1 MRHVDDRSTRK
12 ERPCGRWA
20 SVRCSVHFPLLQ
32 LIDSRKA
39 MIIIG
44 LDELSNPAVFKLDP
58 AGFYVGFKATSS
70 GNKQTE
76 ATNYLE
82 KAFKKESSDQM
93 KALESGTQG
102 TVEMAIT
109 TLSTVLATDL
119 KANEIELAVVSRENP
134 KFTRV
139 RLCLSALT

>member
-1 MRHVDDRSTRK
+1 MH
-12 ERPCGRWA
+12 
-20 SVRCSVHFPLLQ
+20 H
-32 LIDSRKA
+32 IA
-39 MIIIG
+39 MILIG

-70 GNKQTE
+70 GSKQTE

-82 KAFKKESSDQM
+82 KAFKKETSDQM

-102 TVEMAIT
+102 TIEMAIT

-119 KANEIELAVVSRENP
+119 KANEIELAVVSRDNP

-139 RLCLSALT
+139 CPSSLLG